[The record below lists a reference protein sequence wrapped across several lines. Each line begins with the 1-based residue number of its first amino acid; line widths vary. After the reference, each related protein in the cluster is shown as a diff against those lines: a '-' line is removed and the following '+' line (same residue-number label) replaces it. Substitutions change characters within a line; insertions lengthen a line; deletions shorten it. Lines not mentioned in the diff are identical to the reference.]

1 MEKQYLDYLSGFIH
15 KAKRERLIY
24 ELQSKKRENA
34 FSKMTHFENIFD
46 ERNVVEDLS
55 SLDDAQAVERVRKI
69 VGDTTCYNVRTEEM
83 MPVEKAYIQAVNS
96 CLCNILVV
104 DKTVVIYVGECE
116 VGASTKYILKRVNK
130 V

>member
-34 FSKMTHFENIFD
+34 FYKMGHFENIFD
-46 ERNVVEDLS
+46 ESNVVEDLS
-55 SLDDAQAVERVRKI
+55 HLDDAQAVERVRKI

-116 VGASTKYILKRVNK
+116 VGASTKYILKR
-130 V
+130 

>member
-1 MEKQYLDYLSGFIH
+1 MEKQYLDYLSDFIH